1 LFGCHQQSLQLAL
14 LELAAIRNDRRN
26 AGGIGDRHQGI
37 GIEQNHIRQLADL
50 DRPPATVPARKRLR
64 VLLLGAMASRSSST
78 CAGWDHARPATC
90 CWVSDERTA

>member
-1 LFGCHQQSLQLAL
+1 
-14 LELAAIRNDRRN
+14 
-26 AGGIGDRHQGI
+26 
-37 GIEQNHIRQLADL
+37 
-50 DRPPATVPARKRLR
+50 